1 MLRQL
6 TAICLSLGLS
16 MVLAAPVL
24 ADSTLIYTDKTNKS
38 TMQYYIATGQVRL
51 ENEDDDSIMLYQAD
65 TDTLTVINTDDREYT
80 VLDPAARQQLKEKM
94 SAAMAEMKAKL
105 KDMPPEARQM
115 MQGMMGGLMNS
126 VKPSVQKTGQ
136 QQTVGSYDCSIV
148 KIMMGGEV
156 ATELCIASADEVG
169 ISEGDYQ
176 AMQKMGA
183 SMQQMAEAVLQGLG
197 ADFSAMGELGGVAVS
212 IRDEDSQ
219 ALLTSVSDSAIPASK
234 FKVPAGYTRKSLD
247 E

>member
-6 TAICLSLGLS
+6 TAICLSVG
-16 MVLAAPVL
+16 LAAPVL
-24 ADSTLIYTDKTNKS
+24 ADTTLTYTDQANKS
-38 TMQYYIATGQVRL
+38 TMRYYIAAGQVRMEDS
-51 ENEDDDSIMLYQAD
+51 ENDTTMLYQAA
-65 TDTLTVINTDDREYT
+65 TDTLTIINTEEREYS
-80 VLDPAARQQLKEKM
+80 VLDPAARAELKKKM

-105 KDMPPEARQM
+105 ADMPPEARQM

-136 QQTVGSYDCSIV
+136 QQTVGGYDCSIV
-148 KIMMGGEV
+148 KIMIGGEV

-169 ISEGDYQ
+169 VSTADYQ

-212 IRDEDSQ
+212 IRDDDGQ
-219 ALLTSVSDSAIPASK
+219 ALLTSVSDSAIPAAT
-234 FKVPAGYTRKSLD
+234 FQVPAGYTRKALD